1 MASSNPLGIAI
12 RVLWGDV
19 QTNQPWQRILKYSIA
34 CVAALILA
42 ILPRFNGRENFLIP
56 MVVVFGHP
64 GQRMGLMI
72 ESLLMILLGALLG
85 VVWSLLGLYLASL
98 VFDGDRSAAYAIRG
112 VFLLVAA
119 LLHGFIRSHSPR
131 LFNFVLFMLVA
142 VIITVQ
148 APTSETVALFSNIY
162 VPVCTGAAVSLLGNL
177 ALFPELSSSY
187 LGDSAITTISEAM
200 EALSRSTYWFVT
212 PGGDCEEVRQHRA
225 RLYSSTSRKSRA
237 SAASL
242 PFLKRLVATR
252 RWRAFA
258 SQFPN
263 PFKSSMVA
271 GQSKVPLELTSLASL
286 TESKTRIRSKLR
298 ACRAAQDEVNFEI
311 SLSKLPPDL
320 MRPITTNSMTNLIQG
335 IITVIGA
342 CENKFVLLGANNT
355 HTAPARSQTTNTL
368 PNTSQSF
375 RNTPKSGKVRKRK
388 GKRTQHAEDVKPIK
402 EIEGGSVELVEHV
415 LLCIRD
421 PVMDLHQSIKEA
433 VGVLIDC
440 LAYCLEVAKLP
451 SGEVASESI
460 SLSDLDAKM
469 DRFADAMVAFDAQ
482 SAEALKAA
490 ATETDGQALDFMP
503 RMETFLISSF
513 ILALRQSAAQ
523 IMLMLRH
530 SRTLVELRQQ
540 RNSRSRLWLPK
551 FASLGQWL
559 SSSGTEPSVVAAAE
573 NGVNVVRNDSDA
585 PTELNSAAAQNASTE
600 NMHRSRSGDEELA
613 SPLSNNMHHNESRR
627 HTRDSK
633 SASSR
638 FERLRHTAA
647 DVLEWAQN
655 SEDLVYS
662 AKLSIALFLVTW
674 PALVPSW
681 NQWYAEVRGI
691 WAPLQLILV
700 FELAIGTSLIVFFIR
715 LLGVVFG
722 GVIGYLSYEIARG
735 NRAAVV
741 AVVLFGIVP
750 SIYIQVATKYVKA
763 GMISIISM
771 AVVAL
776 SAVNTAAPGY
786 EVFYKRLV
794 AFIIGGVVAVLIEIF
809 IYPVRAR
816 DRLVDSLAA
825 AVLHVQNMQA
835 VIAVGIDHP
844 DRPNFRSRKLY
855 TRFKRARDKAQSCL
869 TAAETYLPSCLTEPR
884 LKGSFKPLA
893 PIYSEIIYVLHQ
905 ITDRMN
911 SVVQLRR
918 EYGSSILEDLNPR
931 VYAYRRN
938 VMGSCNLILFSV
950 HEALTTWLPLPQFL
964 PSARL
969 AQLRLINRV
978 REVLDAESTKGST
991 SALRRYAGGR
1001 LELDES
1007 TASII
1012 TKRKFLSW
1020 NASTSGQMEIIEYLE
1035 ELTDLV
1041 KLLVGVNAFR
1051 RGMLETPN
1059 YRLYMQR
1066 RDGGIEETTPG
1077 EDYMSAEAG
1086 RRAPNHKLQVDATT
1100 EDDEDGGGY
1109 PDVSVEA
1116 MVGGTRRSRAATVTE
1131 RPDNRLLE
1139 RAAQHLQG
1147 AKDLESGAGGA
1158 SEAAVVDDDNAEVED
1173 IPVSLQRVGT
1183 RMRENNAAVRSRA
1196 FTISSEKRP

>member
-1 MASSNPLGIAI
+1 MAAKNPLRTAA

-34 CVAALILA
+34 CVGALVLA
-42 ILPRFNGRENFLIP
+42 ILPQFKGRENFLIP

-64 GQRMGLMI
+64 GQRLGLMI
-72 ESLLMILLGALLG
+72 ESLLMILLGAFLG
-85 VVWSLLGLYLASL
+85 VVWSLLGLYLANL
-98 VFDGDRSAAYAIRG
+98 VFSENRSAAYAIRG

-148 APTSETVALFSNIY
+148 APTDATVALFTNIY
-162 VPVCTGAAVSLLGNL
+162 VPVCTGAAVSLFANL
-177 ALFPELSSSY
+177 VIFPEFSSSY

-200 EALSRSTYWFVT
+200 EALSRSTHWFVT
-212 PGGDCEEVRQHRA
+212 PGGDCDEVRQQRA
-225 RLYSSTSRKSRA
+225 RLYRTTSRKSRA
-237 SAASL
+237 SVTSL
-242 PFLKRLVATR
+242 PFFRRLVTTR
-252 RWRAFA
+252 RWREFA
-258 SQFPN
+258 SEFPN
-263 PFKSSMVA
+263 PFKSSSLA
-271 GQSKVPLELTSLASL
+271 NQTKVPIELTSLASL
-286 TESKTRIRSKLR
+286 TESKIKIRSKLR

-311 SLSKLPPDL
+311 SLSKLPPDS
-320 MRPITTNSMTNLIQG
+320 MRPITMVSMANLIQG

-342 CENKFVLLGANNT
+342 CENKFVLLGAST
-355 HTAPARSQTTNTL
+355 TKPASARLQTAHVVSGASQPTRDASK
-368 PNTSQSF
+368 PGSA
-375 RNTPKSGKVRKRK
+375 RKRK
-388 GKRTQHAEDVKPIK
+388 GKRSQHAEDVKPIK
-402 EIEGGSVELVEHV
+402 EIEEGSAELVEHILV
-415 LLCIRD
+415 CIKD

-433 VGVLIDC
+433 VATLINC
-440 LAYCLEVAKLP
+440 LAYCLQVTKLP
-451 SGEVASESI
+451 SGEVAPK
-460 SLSDLDAKM
+460 SLSLADLDVKI
-469 DRFADAMVAFDAQ
+469 DRLADAMVAFDAQ

-490 ATETDGQALDFMP
+490 ATESDGHALDFMP

-523 IMLMLRH
+523 VMIMLRH

-551 FASLGQWL
+551 FASFSQWL
-559 SSSGTEPSVVAAAE
+559 SSGGTDPGTSTADSSI
-573 NGVNVVRNDSDA
+573 GSTRNDSDA
-585 PTELNSAAAQNASTE
+585 PKELNPDAAQNGSTE
-600 NMHRSRSGDEELA
+600 SMHRARSGDEEVT
-613 SPLSNNMHHNESRR
+613 SPVSSSANYDDRQS
-627 HTRDSK
+627 HTTIELCK
-633 SASSR
+633 SSWIV
-638 FERLRHTAA
+638 RLRHACA
-647 DVLEWAQN
+647 DGLEWAQN

-674 PALVPSW
+674 PAFVPTW
-681 NQWYAEVRGI
+681 NQWYADVRGI

-700 FELAIGTSLIVFFIR
+700 FELAIGTSLIVFIVR
-715 LLGVVFG
+715 LFGVVFG

-735 NRAAVV
+735 NRAGVV

-750 SIYIQVATKYVKA
+750 SIYVQVATKYVKA
-763 GMISIISM
+763 GMISIISI

-776 SAVNTAAPGY
+776 SAVNTSAPGY
-786 EVFYKRLV
+786 EVFYQRLV
-794 AFIIGGVVAVLIEIF
+794 AFIIGGVDAVLVEIF
-809 IYPVRAR
+809 IFPVRAR
-816 DRLVDSLAA
+816 DRLVDSLAD
-825 AVLHVQNMQA
+825 AVVHVQNMQA

-844 DRPNFRSRKLY
+844 ERPNFRSRKLY

-869 TAAETYLPSCLTEPR
+869 TAAETYLPSCLSEPR

-918 EYGSSILEDLNPR
+918 EYGSSILEDLNHR

-978 REVLDAESTKGST
+978 REVLDAESAKGST
-991 SALRRYAGGR
+991 SALRKYVAGR

-1051 RGMLETPN
+1051 RGMLEAPS
-1059 YRLYMQR
+1059 YRMYMQHG
-1066 RDGGIEETTPG
+1066 DAADPG
-1077 EDYMSAEAG
+1077 AAEAG
-1086 RRAPNHKLQVDATT
+1086 APTPMDASAT
-1100 EDDEDGGGY
+1100 EGEDEY
-1109 PDVSVEA
+1109 PDVSVA
-1116 MVGGTRRSRAATVTE
+1116 DMVGGTRRSRAATVTE

-1139 RAAQHLQG
+1139 RAAQYWHG
-1147 AKDLESGAGGA
+1147 ARDLESGAGGA
-1158 SEAAVVDDDNAEVED
+1158 SDAVVVDDDDDEDGMDD
-1173 IPVSLQRVGT
+1173 IPVSLQRVAT
-1183 RMRENNAAVRSRA
+1183 RLRENNAAVRSRA
-1196 FTISSEKRP
+1196 FTIGSETSP

>member
-1 MASSNPLGIAI
+1 MAARNLFKDAV
-12 RVLWGDV
+12 RLLWGDV

-34 CVAALILA
+34 SVAALVLA
-42 ILPRFNGRENFLIP
+42 ILPRFKGRETFLIP

-72 ESLLMILLGALLG
+72 ESLLMILFGAFLG
-85 VVWSLLGLYLASL
+85 VVWSLLGLYLANL
-98 VFDGDRSAAYAIRG
+98 VFREDRSAAYAIRG

-148 APTSETVALFSNIY
+148 APTNETVALFTNIY
-162 VPVCTGAAVSLLGNL
+162 VPVCMGAAVSLLANL

-187 LGDSAITTISEAM
+187 LGDSAINTISEAM

-212 PGGDCEEVRQHRA
+212 PGGDCEEIRQQRA
-225 RLYSSTSRKSRA
+225 RLYSTTSRKSRT

-242 PFLKRLVATR
+242 PFLRRLTATR
-252 RWRAFA
+252 TWRVFA
-258 SQFPN
+258 SKFPN
-263 PFKSSMVA
+263 PFSSPSLPSH
-271 GQSKVPLELTSLASL
+271 QKVPIELTSLASL
-286 TESKTRIRSKLR
+286 TESKIKIRSKLR

-320 MRPITTNSMTNLIQG
+320 MRPITMNSMSNLVQG

-342 CENKFVLLGANNT
+342 CENKFVLLGAST
-355 HTAPARSQTTNTL
+355 TKPTPRKSQT
-368 PNTSQSF
+368 PHASSSTSQSSHNDRQP
-375 RNTPKSGKVRKRK
+375 RNVRKRK
-388 GKRTQHAEDVKPIK
+388 FGRNRQPEDVKPVK
-402 EIEGGSVELVEHV
+402 EIEAGSAELVEHI
-415 LLCIRD
+415 LICIRD
-421 PVMDLHQSIKEA
+421 SVLDLHKSIKEA
-433 VGVLIDC
+433 VTVLMEC
-440 LAYCLEVAKLP
+440 LAYCLQVAKLP
-451 SGEVASESI
+451 SGEVAPKSI
-460 SLSDLDAKM
+460 SLSHLDVKI
-469 DRFADAMVAFDAQ
+469 DQFAEAMAIFDVQ

-490 ATETDGQALDFMP
+490 ATEADGHALDFMP

-523 IMLMLRH
+523 VMLMLRH

-540 RNSRSRLWLPK
+540 RNTRPHLWLPR
-551 FASLGQWL
+551 FADLSQWL
-559 SSSGTEPSVVAAAE
+559 SSGSTDSSPPATESSPGST
-573 NGVNVVRNDSDA
+573 RTDSDA
-585 PTELNSAAAQNASTE
+585 PRELNSAAEQNASTE
-600 NMHRSRSGDEELA
+600 TMHRARSGDDEIA
-613 SPLSNNMHHNESRR
+613 SPVPSSVDTDEQHN
-627 HTRDSK
+627 HATKTRPK
-633 SASSR
+633 APW
-638 FERLRHTAA
+638 FERLRHGAA
-647 DVLEWAQN
+647 DALEWAQN

-700 FELAIGTSLIVFFIR
+700 FELAIGTSLTVFFVR
-715 LLGVVFG
+715 LFGVIFG
-722 GVIGYLSYEIARG
+722 GIIGYLSYEIARG
-735 NRAAVV
+735 NRAGVV
-741 AVVLFGIVP
+741 AVVLLGIVP

-776 SAVNTAAPGY
+776 SAVNTTAPGY

-825 AVLHVQNMQA
+825 AVVHVQNMQA

-844 DRPNFRSRKLY
+844 ERPNFRSRKLY

-938 VMGSCNLILFSV
+938 VMGSCNLILFSI

-978 REVLDAESTKGST
+978 REVLDAESVKGST
-991 SALRRYAGGR
+991 SALRRYAAGR
-1001 LELDES
+1001 LELDDS
-1007 TASII
+1007 TASTI

-1051 RGMLETPN
+1051 RGMLEAPN
-1059 YRLYMQR
+1059 YRQYMQHR
-1066 RDGGIEETTPG
+1066 GMTETA
-1077 EDYMSAEAG
+1077 AEHEPTA
-1086 RRAPNHKLQVDATT
+1086 RAPNQTGASATEG
-1100 EDDEDGGGY
+1100 EDEY
-1109 PDVSVEA
+1109 PDVSVAA

-1131 RPDNRLLE
+1131 RPESQLLE
-1139 RAAQHLQG
+1139 RAAQYLHRAG
-1147 AKDLESGAGGA
+1147 DLESGAGGA
-1158 SEAAVVDDDNAEVED
+1158 SDAAVVDDDEEEDGLDD

-1196 FTISSEKRP
+1196 FTVGQ

>member
-1 MASSNPLGIAI
+1 M
-12 RVLWGDV
+12 
-19 QTNQPWQRILKYSIA
+19 
-34 CVAALILA
+34 
-42 ILPRFNGRENFLIP
+42 
-56 MVVVFGHP
+56 
-64 GQRMGLMI
+64 
-72 ESLLMILLGALLG
+72 
-85 VVWSLLGLYLASL
+85 
-98 VFDGDRSAAYAIRG
+98 
-112 VFLLVAA
+112 
-119 LLHGFIRSHSPR
+119 
-131 LFNFVLFMLVA
+131 
-142 VIITVQ
+142 
-148 APTSETVALFSNIY
+148 
-162 VPVCTGAAVSLLGNL
+162 
-177 ALFPELSSSY
+177 
-187 LGDSAITTISEAM
+187 
-200 EALSRSTYWFVT
+200 
-212 PGGDCEEVRQHRA
+212 
-225 RLYSSTSRKSRA
+225 
-237 SAASL
+237 
-242 PFLKRLVATR
+242 
-252 RWRAFA
+252 
-258 SQFPN
+258 
-263 PFKSSMVA
+263 
-271 GQSKVPLELTSLASL
+271 
-286 TESKTRIRSKLR
+286 
-298 ACRAAQDEVNFEI
+298 
-311 SLSKLPPDL
+311 
-320 MRPITTNSMTNLIQG
+320 
-335 IITVIGA
+335 
-342 CENKFVLLGANNT
+342 
-355 HTAPARSQTTNTL
+355 
-368 PNTSQSF
+368 
-375 RNTPKSGKVRKRK
+375 
-388 GKRTQHAEDVKPIK
+388 
-402 EIEGGSVELVEHV
+402 
-415 LLCIRD
+415 
-421 PVMDLHQSIKEA
+421 
-433 VGVLIDC
+433 
-440 LAYCLEVAKLP
+440 
-451 SGEVASESI
+451 
-460 SLSDLDAKM
+460 
-469 DRFADAMVAFDAQ
+469 
-482 SAEALKAA
+482 
-490 ATETDGQALDFMP
+490 
-503 RMETFLISSF
+503 
-513 ILALRQSAAQ
+513 
-523 IMLMLRH
+523 
-530 SRTLVELRQQ
+530 
-540 RNSRSRLWLPK
+540 
-551 FASLGQWL
+551 
-559 SSSGTEPSVVAAAE
+559 
-573 NGVNVVRNDSDA
+573 
-585 PTELNSAAAQNASTE
+585 
-600 NMHRSRSGDEELA
+600 
-613 SPLSNNMHHNESRR
+613 
-627 HTRDSK
+627 
-633 SASSR
+633 
-638 FERLRHTAA
+638 
-647 DVLEWAQN
+647 
-655 SEDLVYS
+655 
-662 AKLSIALFLVTW
+662 
-674 PALVPSW
+674 
-681 NQWYAEVRGI
+681 
-691 WAPLQLILV
+691 
-700 FELAIGTSLIVFFIR
+700 
-715 LLGVVFG
+715 
-722 GVIGYLSYEIARG
+722 
-735 NRAAVV
+735 
-741 AVVLFGIVP
+741 
-750 SIYIQVATKYVKA
+750 
-763 GMISIISM
+763 
-771 AVVAL
+771 
-776 SAVNTAAPGY
+776 
-786 EVFYKRLV
+786 
-794 AFIIGGVVAVLIEIF
+794 AVLIEIF

-978 REVLDAESTKGST
+978 REVLDAESAKGST

-1139 RAAQHLQG
+1139 RAAQHLQS

-1158 SEAAVVDDDNAEVED
+1158 SEAAVVDDDDAEVED

>member
-1 MASSNPLGIAI
+1 MASSNPLRIAI

-42 ILPRFNGRENFLIP
+42 ILPRFRGRENFLIP

-98 VFDGDRSAAYAIRG
+98 VFDGNRSAAYAVRG
-112 VFLLVAA
+112 VFLLAAA

-177 ALFPELSSSY
+177 TLFPELSSSY

-212 PGGDCEEVRQHRA
+212 PGGDCEDVRQQRA

-237 SAASL
+237 STASL
-242 PFLKRLVATR
+242 SFLRRLTATR

-258 SQFPN
+258 SEFPS
-263 PFKSSMVA
+263 PFTSSTGA
-271 GQSKVPLELTSLASL
+271 SQPKVPLELTSLASL
-286 TESKTRIRSKLR
+286 TESKTNIRSKLR

-320 MRPITTNSMTNLIQG
+320 MRPITTNLMTNFVQG

-342 CENKFVLLGANNT
+342 CENKFVLLGAST
-355 HTAPARSQTTNTL
+355 TKPAPVRSQTANAL
-368 PNTSQSF
+368 SSTSQSS
-375 RNTPKSGKVRKRK
+375 RNTPKSGKARKRK
-388 GKRTQHAEDVKPIK
+388 GKRSQHAEDVKPVK
-402 EIEGGSVELVEHV
+402 EIEGGSAELVEHV

-433 VGVLIDC
+433 VTILIDC
-440 LAYCLEVAKLP
+440 LAYCLQVAKLP
-451 SGEVASESI
+451 SGEAASESI
-460 SLSDLDAKM
+460 SLNDLDAKM

-523 IMLMLRH
+523 VMLMLRH

-551 FASLGQWL
+551 FASLSQWL
-559 SSSGTEPSVVAAAE
+559 SSSGTEPSVVAAADS
-573 NGVNVVRNDSDA
+573 GTDAVRNDSDA

-613 SPLSNNMHHNESRR
+613 SPLSKNNDDSR
-627 HTRDSK
+627 HPKTEAK

-647 DVLEWAQN
+647 DALEWAQN

-662 AKLSIALFLVTW
+662 AKLSIAIFLVTW

-700 FELAIGTSLIVFFIR
+700 FELAIGTSLIVFFTR

-735 NRAAVV
+735 NRAGVV

-786 EVFYKRLV
+786 EVLYKRLV

-825 AVLHVQNMQA
+825 AVVHVQNMQA

-844 DRPNFRSRKLY
+844 ERPNFRSRKLY
-855 TRFKRARDKAQSCL
+855 NRFNRARDKAQSCL

-991 SALRRYAGGR
+991 SALRRYAAVR
-1001 LELDES
+1001 TELDES

-1041 KLLVGVNAFR
+1041 KVLVGVNAFR

-1066 RDGGIEETTPG
+1066 RGGGMEEAVPR
-1077 EDYMSAEAG
+1077 ENYLSAEDG
-1086 RRAPNHKLQVDATT
+1086 RRAPDNTT
-1100 EDDEDGGGY
+1100 EDDDGGGY

-1116 MVGGTRRSRAATVTE
+1116 M
-1131 RPDNRLLE
+1131 
-1139 RAAQHLQG
+1139 
-1147 AKDLESGAGGA
+1147 
-1158 SEAAVVDDDNAEVED
+1158 
-1173 IPVSLQRVGT
+1173 RVGT
-1183 RMRENNAAVRSRA
+1183 RMREDNAAVRSRA
-1196 FTISSEKRP
+1196 FTSSSEKRS